1 MIRRTFLIGLAA
13 SSLVLL
19 SPMAMAEP
27 SVPQVIQ
34 SIQSGQYAKAQQQLS
49 EVLSAHPNSA
59 QAQYLESRLLAK
71 EGKWQE
77 AAAALQRAKSLDP
90 SLSFVQPKVLAGFEK
105 QLQQKVGKASSSTAA
120 VGEKTHSRL
129 GAAIAWFLGLIAI
142 IAGIS
147 WFLRRRRQQQAM
159 AYRQMQPGF
168 GNMGGFPGQG
178 TYGPQG
184 PYGPAGAPQGG
195 GIGSGLASGI
205 ATGVGIGAGMA
216 AGNALAGSLFG
227 HHDADTGSNEA
238 GQNDQFGMTDASWGG
253 DDSAAGDFGMGGDDD
268 SWV

>member
-1 MIRRTFLIGLAA
+1 MIRRTLLIGLAA
-13 SSLVLL
+13 SSFVVL
-19 SPMAMAEP
+19 SPVAMAEP
-27 SVPQVIQ
+27 TAPQVIQ
-34 SIQSGQYAKAQQQLS
+34 SIQSGQYAQAQQQLS
-49 EVLSAHPNSA
+49 EVLAAHPKSA

-77 AAAALQRAKSLDP
+77 ASTALQRAKSLDP

-105 QLQQKVGKASSSTAA
+105 QLQQKVGKAAPAA
-120 VGEKTHSRL
+120 AASEKSHSRL
-129 GAAIAWFLGLIAI
+129 GAAIAWFLGLIAV

-178 TYGPQG
+178 GAYGPQG
-184 PYGPAGAPQGG
+184 PYGPAGSPQGG

-216 AGNALAGSLFG
+216 AGNAIAGSLFG
-227 HHDADTGSNEA
+227 HHDDQNGSNDA
-238 GQNDQFGMTDASWGG
+238 GQNDQFGMTDTSWGG
-253 DDSAAGDFGMGGDDD
+253 DDSSAGDFGMGGDDD